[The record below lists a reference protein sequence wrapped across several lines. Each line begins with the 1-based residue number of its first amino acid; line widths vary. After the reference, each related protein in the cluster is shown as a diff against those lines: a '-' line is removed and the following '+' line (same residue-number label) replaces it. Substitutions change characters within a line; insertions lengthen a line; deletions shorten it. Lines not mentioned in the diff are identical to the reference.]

1 MPSSFFQ
8 NSSSFF
14 IGIMSGTSLDGIDCV
29 LSTIDEDGNCKYISH
44 VSRPYS
50 AQMREQFLTLQ
61 RPSVN
66 ELHLEALSA
75 NDLAIEY
82 AHAVQDLLQI
92 TEFKATQIMA
102 IGAHG
107 QTIRHQPA
115 SEQHLAYTWQSLNSS
130 LLAELTQINVISD
143 FRSRDVA
150 AGGQGAPLVPAFH
163 AAQFLSDLPI
173 AILNLGGIANL
184 TLLEP
189 KKPVLGFDTGP
200 ANVLLN
206 DWITQ
211 HLQLPFDENGNW
223 AKSGQILPDFLK
235 SMLSDPYFSA
245 PIPKST
251 GRDLFHLDWLM
262 THLSKDNMPSAPDVQ
277 ASLVELTAISIANQ
291 LQSYLPICTEMIVCG
306 GGVQNHHLMNRIEIH
321 CQRLVP
327 NLQLT
332 TTMKYGIDPQTV
344 ESLAFAWLAWCFT
357 QGLPGN
363 LTSVTGAKRPNIL
376 GAFYPK

>member
-29 LSTIDEDGNCKYISH
+29 LSTIDTNGQCKYISH

-50 AQMREQFLTLQ
+50 AQMREQFSTLQ
-61 RPSVN
+61 RPSIN

-82 AHAVQDLLQI
+82 AQAVQNLLKLTGLKANQI
-92 TEFKATQIMA
+92 AA

-107 QTIRHQPA
+107 QTIRHQPLG
-115 SEQHLAYTWQSLNSS
+115 EQHLAYTWQCLNSS

-143 FRSRDVA
+143 FRSSDVA

-184 TLLEP
+184 TLLDP

-211 HLQLPFDENGNW
+211 HLQLSFDENGSW
-223 AKSGQILPDFLK
+223 AKSGQILPDVLE
-235 SMLSDPYFSA
+235 SMLSEPYFAA

-251 GRDLFHLDWLM
+251 GRDVFHLEWLM
-262 THLSKDNMPSAPDVQ
+262 KHLPGDHLPLAEDVQ
-277 ASLVELTAISIANQ
+277 ASLIELTAVSIANH
-291 LQSYLPICTEMIVCG
+291 LNKYLPSCTELIACG
-306 GGVQNHHLMNRIEIH
+306 GGVQNRHLMERLEIH
-321 CQRLVP
+321 CQGLIPDVR
-327 NLQLT
+327 LT

-363 LTSVTGAKRPNIL
+363 LTSVTGAKSPKIL
-376 GAFYPK
+376 GAFYPR

>member
-1 MPSSFFQ
+1 MLSAILP
-8 NSSSFF
+8 NSSTYF
-14 IGIMSGTSLDGIDCV
+14 IGIMSGTSLDGVDCV
-29 LSTIDEDGNCKYISH
+29 LSSFDSNGQCQYISH

-50 AQMREQFLTLQ
+50 AKIREQFLTLQ
-61 RPSVN
+61 RPTTN

-75 NDLAIEY
+75 NDLAIDY
-82 AHAVQDLLQI
+82 ALAVQDLLNLTNFKTSQI
-92 TEFKATQIMA
+92 AA

-115 SEQHLAYTWQSLNSS
+115 SEQQLAYTWQSLNSS

-143 FRSRDVA
+143 FRSSDIA

-163 AAQFLSDLPI
+163 AAQFRSDLPI

-189 KKPVLGFDTGP
+189 NKPILGFDTGP

-206 DWITQ
+206 DWIYKNR
-211 HLQLPFDENGNW
+211 QLTYDENGEW
-223 AKSGQILPDFLK
+223 SKLGQILPNLLE
-235 SMLSDPYFSA
+235 SMLSEPYFAA

-262 THLSKDNMPSAPDVQ
+262 KHLPHDNMPLAPDVQ
-277 ASLVELTAISIANQ
+277 ASLVELTAISIASQ
-291 LQSYLPICTEMIVCG
+291 LHNYLPSCSEVITCG
-306 GGVQNHHLMNRIEIH
+306 GGVQNTYLMNRIEIH

-327 NLQLT
+327 NLELNT
-332 TTMKYGIDPQTV
+332 THKYGIDPQTV
-344 ESLAFAWLAWCFT
+344 ESLAFAWLAWCFV

-363 LTSVTGAKRPNIL
+363 LTSVTGAKSPKIL

>member
-1 MPSSFFQ
+1 MLSAILPNLS
-8 NSSSFF
+8 NYF
-14 IGIMSGTSLDGIDCV
+14 IGIMSGTSLDGVDCV
-29 LSTIDEDGNCKYISH
+29 LSTIDSKGQCQYISH

-61 RPSVN
+61 SPSTN

-82 AHAVQDLLQI
+82 AHAIQALLELTGIRADQI
-92 TEFKATQIMA
+92 AA

-107 QTIRHQPA
+107 QTIRHQP
-115 SEQHLAYTWQSLNSS
+115 SKTLQLAYTWQSLNSS
-130 LLAELTQINVISD
+130 LLAELTSINVISD
-143 FRSRDVA
+143 FRTRDIA

-163 AAQFLSDLPI
+163 AAQFRSDLPI

-189 KKPVLGFDTGP
+189 NKPVLGFDTGP

-206 DWITQ
+206 DWIYKN
-211 HLQLPFDENGNW
+211 LQLPYDENGDW
-223 AKSGQILPDFLK
+223 SKLGQILPNILE
-235 SMLSDPYFSA
+235 SMLSEPYFTA

-262 THLSKDNMPSAPDVQ
+262 NHLPHDNMPLAPDIQ
-277 ASLVELTAISIANQ
+277 ASLVELTAISVARQ
-291 LQSYLPICTEMIVCG
+291 LHHYLPSCSEVIACG
-306 GGVQNHHLMNRIEIH
+306 GGVQNRYLMDRIEIH
-321 CQRLVP
+321 CQDLIP
-327 NLQLT
+327 NIELST
-332 TTMKYGIDPQTV
+332 TQKYGIDPQTV
-344 ESLAFAWLAWCFT
+344 ESLAFAWLAWCFVK
-357 QGLPGN
+357 GLPGN
-363 LTSVTGAKRPNIL
+363 LTSVTGAKSPKIL